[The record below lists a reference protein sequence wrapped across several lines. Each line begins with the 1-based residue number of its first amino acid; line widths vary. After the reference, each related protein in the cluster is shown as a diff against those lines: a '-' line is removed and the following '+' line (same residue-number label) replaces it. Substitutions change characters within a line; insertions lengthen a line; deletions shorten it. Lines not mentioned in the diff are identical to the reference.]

1 MKTTTRADA
10 GALGVLLDLL
20 EETVLPRL
28 PALDRAPYMRAVER
42 ARRLKVRLAAGE
54 VLVLTEEEG

>member
-1 MKTTTRADA
+1 MTTETKADV
-10 GALGVLLDLL
+10 GSLALILDLVEDL
-20 EETVLPRL
+20 LPRL
-28 PALDRAPYMRAVER
+28 SALDRAPYMRAVEQ